1 MMLGAGLAW
10 SRTPEPEPETGNRSR
25 SPKPEPEPEPE
36 TGAGHRKPEP
46 EPETGAG
53 AGNRSRSPGS
63 PNALAGASLQVY
75 ANLPALASP
84 WPTAHRSLPVFNAL
98 LTSAIVTTFPGSDR
112 LPAVQ
117 MRPLVDQMWNE
128 SPAIMRLAMV
138 GSAIAFHFTPLL
150 TIYVPLPAFLLPAG
164 LRDRHAH
171 KLATHPIY
179 LLRQSML
186 MVKTVGGLAW
196 GADPTIRQRLGMKPY
211 APDPGRYPPVL
222 SLAAARLRRASLPAV
237 LSLWNHWC
245 FGRRLTGPGICRAAL
260 AVKDVRHEPREQP
273 GPPHRFFR
281 RPGTGSGL

>member
-1 MMLGAGLAW
+1 L
-10 SRTPEPEPETGNRSR
+10 EPD
-25 SPKPEPEPEPE
+25 
-36 TGAGHRKPEP
+36 TGAGAGNRKPEP

-53 AGNRSRSPGS
+53 AGAGNRSRTPETGAGARNRSRSRKPEPEPGS

-211 APDPGRYPPVL
+211 APDPGRYRQ
-222 SLAAARLRRASLPAV
+222 S
-237 LSLWNHWC
+237 
-245 FGRRLTGPGICRAAL
+245 
-260 AVKDVRHEPREQP
+260 
-273 GPPHRFFR
+273 
-281 RPGTGSGL
+281 